1 MISVCLSFFRFPAI
15 PASLVLQAGAAVLFG
30 GSLWPTQL
38 AMGLGMAGLQLGFYS
53 PATPPPPAARPA
65 GSL

>member
-1 MISVCLSFFRFPAI
+1 MIPLCLSFFRFPAI

-38 AMGLGMAGLQLGFYS
+38 AMGLGMAGLQLGFIIG
-53 PATPPPPAARPA
+53 P
-65 GSL
+65 